1 MSSKSEHEAHRTDRV
16 AGVRTELRRRILTWE
31 YAPGTRL
38 IEEDL
43 SREFGVSRGP
53 LREALGQL
61 QVAGFITKIRN
72 KGYTVKQP
80 NLTEVKELYDLRL
93 ALELHAVEGLTRKP
107 ASEELVDELYRIWEE
122 PVPDNADV
130 AEVLA
135 CRDQVFHERIAE
147 AFGNDTLLFQLKRIN
162 ERIYVFRRIDF
173 ARERAIASPQEH
185 HRDIV
190 DAIKD
195 GDLVR
200 ARAAMRENLEHA
212 EAHVESALKEM
223 LWGLHTRTNTEEGQS

>member
-1 MSSKSEHEAHRTDRV
+1 MTNKSKPTTKTTDRV
-16 AGVRTELRRRILTWE
+16 GEVRTALRRRILTWE

-38 IEEDL
+38 IEESL
-43 SREFGVSRGP
+43 SEEFGVSRGP

-61 QVAGFITKIRN
+61 QAAGFITKVPN

-80 NLTEVKELYDLRL
+80 DVKEIKELYDLRL
-93 ALELHAVEGLTRKP
+93 ALELHAVEGVTRMPAPAEVLT
-107 ASEELVDELYRIWEE
+107 ELYAVWEE
-122 PVPDNADV
+122 PIPTDADV

-147 AFGNDTLLFQLKRIN
+147 AFGNETLLLHLKRIN

-173 ARERAIASPQEH
+173 AREKTVASAKEH

-195 GDLVR
+195 GNVEG
-200 ARAAMRENLEHA
+200 ARVAMRENLEHA

-223 LWGLHTRTNTEEGQS
+223 LWELHTRSSNEVGNS